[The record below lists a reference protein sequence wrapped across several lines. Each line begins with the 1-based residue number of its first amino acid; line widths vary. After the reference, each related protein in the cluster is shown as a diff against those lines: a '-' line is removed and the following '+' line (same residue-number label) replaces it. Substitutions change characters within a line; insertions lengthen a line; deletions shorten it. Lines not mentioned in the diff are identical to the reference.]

1 MKRKKLRI
9 GIVLIMASLLLIPLT
24 GPARADSF
32 DVSVPDHVS
41 DVIPDLPDE
50 AEADMTVYSWDR
62 DHRHFEIS
70 IEDVE
75 DITVNITLDQ
85 LEENIPFDIYV
96 DGEFFD
102 SLETDEDGY
111 LEFEFSDWSTHEFE
125 LTEDKTLFTI
135 ADRDFDLM
143 DTLKYIVFPLAVLG
157 LIFYILKD

>member
-1 MKRKKLRI
+1 
-9 GIVLIMASLLLIPLT
+9 MASLLLVPLT
-24 GPARADSF
+24 GPARADSDTF
-32 DVSVPDHVS
+32 DVPVPDHVS
-41 DVIPDLPDE
+41 EVIPDLPDE
-50 AEADMTVYSWDR
+50 AEAYITVYSWDQ

-70 IEDVE
+70 VDNIT

-96 DGEFFD
+96 DGEFLD

-125 LTEDKTLFTI
+125 VVEDKTLFTI

-143 DTLKYIVFPLAVLG
+143 DTLKYIVLPLSVLG
-157 LIFYILKD
+157 LIFKVYILKD